1 MQVTIIFKKRLF
13 VNSWGKS
20 EKMKESRWWQSDYHL
35 FVFKIFGNI
44 VEHGNYARL
53 IDEAGAFAKLCLV
66 KVVD

>member
-1 MQVTIIFKKRLF
+1 
-13 VNSWGKS
+13 
-20 EKMKESRWWQSDYHL
+20 MKESRWWQSDYHL

-66 KVVD
+66 EVVD